1 MTRSANVRDLKV
13 EVKTLFRLFRQ
24 IQDPKTAIRNILID
38 IFCDEEKYKGTV
50 MIQSCQID
58 KNEMSFTGT
67 NPFIVSFRIE
77 ILVSD
82 ESKDVDIIPIV
93 QDINTNIASNNDADF
108 EFEKA
113 DDNNIGEQSF
123 VQGFS
128 ILTHTIF

>member
-1 MTRSANVRDLKV
+1 MRDLKV

-24 IQDPKTAIRNILID
+24 IQDPQTAIRNILID

-93 QDINTNIASNNDADF
+93 QDINSNIPSNNDANF

-123 VQGFS
+123 FQVFS
-128 ILTHTIF
+128 IQTHTIFLKKV